1 MCRHSFALRMLV
13 SSNLVLDRRLG
24 LSPQERREYEALYGN
39 VWLLVRDL
47 LGHKSETVTR
57 EIYLEP
63 VRGRLVALV
72 RRRGGDV
79 QRGRPWRLPLEDRV
93 LLVATYWR
101 TKLTLRQV
109 APLFGVSKSAADR
122 ILDHLAPLLAIS
134 PARRPRKD
142 TVYIVDGTL
151 VPTRDRSVAASSKNY
166 RYSTNLQVVIDANSR
181 LVVAIGIPLPGS
193 RNDCRAFTESGV
205 DRACRDAP
213 TIADGGYQGTGL
225 LIPHRKRRGQMHL
238 GPQQEAENAVHRQAR
253 ARVKHALSRLK
264 NWKILRDCR
273 LKGNG
278 VHQAM
283 LGIARL
289 HNLAL
294 TG

>member
-1 MCRHSFALRMLV
+1 MGVVISADDPKWIEPF
-13 SSNLVLDRRLG
+13 SG
-24 LSPQERREYEALYGN
+24 LTEVQF
-39 VWLLVRDL
+39 
-47 LGHKSETVTR
+47 
-57 EIYLEP
+57 
-63 VRGRLVALV
+63 GRLVALV

-79 QRGRPWRLPLEDRV
+79 QRGRPWRLTLEDRV

-101 TKLTLRQV
+101 TNLTLRQV

-151 VPTRDRSVAASSKNY
+151 VPTRDRTVAASSKNY

-181 LVVAIGIPLPGS
+181 LVVAIGLPLPGS

-205 DRACRDAP
+205 DRACRGAP

-225 LIPHRKRRGQMHL
+225 LIPHRKRRGQTHL
-238 GPQQEAENAVHRQAR
+238 SPQQEAENAVHRRAR
-253 ARVKHALSRLK
+253 ARVEHVLSRLK